1 MQGIFQKENT
11 DKVLKYGIYRH
22 LPTYEKIIR
31 NLVSFYNGKMD
42 YYYDHEKFLCLKN
55 TENGQMYCLDKQ
67 QRKILYKINKYE
79 DMLKFLNQKYEIENF
94 GWKNIFRE

>member
-1 MQGIFQKENT
+1 MIMKNF
-11 DKVLKYGIYRH
+11 V
-22 LPTYEKIIR
+22 
-31 NLVSFYNGKMD
+31 F
-42 YYYDHEKFLCLKN
+42 KN

-94 GWKNIFRE
+94 GWKNILGSEVVKYVYISTDI

>member
-1 MQGIFQKENT
+1 M
-11 DKVLKYGIYRH
+11 
-22 LPTYEKIIR
+22 EKWIIIMIMK
-31 NLVSFYNGKMD
+31 NFVF
-42 YYYDHEKFLCLKN
+42 KN

-94 GWKNIFRE
+94 DGKIFLGSEVVKMYYISTDI

>member
-1 MQGIFQKENT
+1 M
-11 DKVLKYGIYRH
+11 
-22 LPTYEKIIR
+22 
-31 NLVSFYNGKMD
+31 YNGKMD

-67 QRKILYKINKYE
+67 QRKILYKIDKYE